1 VLTSKR
7 RSRPGQVTKSTINK
21 RALELICHSY
31 YHNCIRLV
39 VCKFGEGVQLQLLQL
54 GFWLLVGLSL
64 GYGLD
69 FLLGLWLFLL
79 GALPLEKGALP
90 WLAIVLL
97 LELFCLSRLRCSGVA
112 FVPMVG

>member
-1 VLTSKR
+1 M
-7 RSRPGQVTKSTINK
+7 Q
-21 RALELICHSY
+21 
-31 YHNCIRLV
+31 
-39 VCKFGEGVQLQLLQL
+39 LQL

-79 GALPLEKGALP
+79 GVLPLEKGVLP
-90 WLAIVLL
+90 WLAIGML
-97 LELFCLSRLRCSGVA
+97 LELFCLLRLRCSGVA

>member
-1 VLTSKR
+1 MVR
-7 RSRPGQVTKSTINK
+7 
-21 RALELICHSY
+21 
-31 YHNCIRLV
+31 
-39 VCKFGEGVQLQLLQL
+39 KFGEELQLQLQL
-54 GFWLLVGLSL
+54 AFRFWLGLYL

-79 GALPLEKGALP
+79 GAIALEKGAIP
-90 WLAIVLL
+90 WLAIGFL

>member
-1 VLTSKR
+1 
-7 RSRPGQVTKSTINK
+7 
-21 RALELICHSY
+21 
-31 YHNCIRLV
+31 
-39 VCKFGEGVQLQLLQL
+39 VQLQL

-64 GYGLD
+64 SYGLD

-79 GALPLEKGALP
+79 GALALEKGALP

-112 FVPMVG
+112 FVVMVG